1 MKGKGRE
8 EDFWA
13 FPQFHYLLSGWGC
26 TGWGLDITSVKH
38 KFQNHLQGI
47 RLSCGSAGVAP

>member
-1 MKGKGRE
+1 
-8 EDFWA
+8 
-13 FPQFHYLLSGWGC
+13 LLSGWGC